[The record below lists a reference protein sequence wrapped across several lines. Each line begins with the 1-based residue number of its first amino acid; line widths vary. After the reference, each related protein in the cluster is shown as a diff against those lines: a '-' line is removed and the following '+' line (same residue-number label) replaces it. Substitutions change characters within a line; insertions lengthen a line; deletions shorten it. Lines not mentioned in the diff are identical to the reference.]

1 MKPTSVLIALGVIAV
16 FAAIATS
23 SLWAPKLESSVAAE
37 GWRIARFDADITI
50 NRDASI
56 DVVETIELDFGQLY
70 RHGIIRAIPVE
81 YEYDRTHLRTY
92 DLTVRSV
99 TDEDGRNVAFTTSK
113 AGADYEIKI
122 GDPARY
128 VFGQQTY
135 RIAYHVAGAL
145 NAFDDHDELYWNV
158 NGGDWGVPFERVTAT
173 VRAPGGFTEIGC
185 YEGREGSRAACDSRM
200 TSGGASYAAT
210 RRFARSEQLTIVAA
224 MPKGAVAEPEP
235 ELKRW
240 LRDPRRYFDLA
251 PLAIAGAVATAI
263 AVAAVIADLWWRHG
277 RDREYST
284 LKYLTGN
291 IAQRIR
297 PLFGRRDVVVE
308 YTPPE
313 SLRPAEMGL
322 ILNEGIDDTEITA
335 TFIDLAARGYLSIDE
350 QAREGWFGEP
360 KWLLTLS
367 KPVDDALLPFERDI
381 FDGAFG
387 TTDSVWL
394 HEMPATFG
402 EALKS
407 AHKQIVDAAMDRGWF
422 SGEPKKVADR
432 WTVQGAAVLA
442 AGVGVTAALGTF
454 LGFGLIGLP
463 IAAGGV
469 ALMGMARPML
479 RRSAEGSEALRRVLG
494 FKLLIE
500 TAEQRRAEFYERE
513 HIFAEYLPYAIV
525 FGCVDRWASVFRE
538 EALRSQ
544 LQSWYRAEDYAHLGR
559 SFAVQHGFGG
569 GVRTAMTSAAA
580 HTPGGLGFSGL
591 SGGGFGGGGG
601 GGFSGGGGGGGGG
614 RSW

>member
-1 MKPTSVLIALGVIAV
+1 VKFTTVIIALGVAAV

-23 SLWAPKLESSVAAE
+23 SLWVPKLEPSVAAE
-37 GWRIARFDADITI
+37 AWRIERFDADITI
-50 NRDASI
+50 NPDASI
-56 DVVETIELDFGQLY
+56 EVVETIDLDFGQLY

-81 YEYDRTHLRTY
+81 YEHDRTHLRTY

-99 TDEDGRNVAFTTSK
+99 TDDEGRNVPFSTSRP
-113 AGADYEIKI
+113 GEDYEIKI
-122 GDPARY
+122 GDAARY
-128 VFGQQTY
+128 VFGTQTY
-135 RIAYHVAGAL
+135 RIAYRVEGAL
-145 NAFDDHDELYWNV
+145 NAFDDRDELYWNV

-173 VRAPGGFTEIGC
+173 VRAPGGLTEVAC
-185 YEGREGSRAACDSRM
+185 YEGREGSTDPCESTMLD
-200 TSGGASYAAT
+200 GGARYAAT
-210 RRFARSEQLTIVAA
+210 RRFARSEQLTVVAA
-224 MPKGAVAEPEP
+224 LPKGAVAEPQP
-235 ELKRW
+235 KLKRW

-251 PLAIAGAVATAI
+251 PLSIAGAVVVAI
-263 AVAAVIADLWWRHG
+263 AAAAVIADLWWRHG

-284 LKYLTGN
+284 LKHLTGN
-291 IAQRIR
+291 IAERIR

-322 ILNEGIDDTEITA
+322 IINEGIDDTEITA
-335 TFIDLAARGYLSIDE
+335 TFIDLAARGYVRIDE
-350 QAREGWFGEP
+350 QARDGWFGEQ
-360 KWLLTLS
+360 KWLLTRT
-367 KPVDDALLPFERDI
+367 KPADDALLPFERGI

-387 TTDSVWL
+387 TSDTVWL
-394 HEMPATFG
+394 HELPPTFG

-407 AHKQIVDAAMDRGWF
+407 AHEQLIDSAMGRGWF

-432 WTVQGAAVLA
+432 WTVQGAAVVA
-442 AGVGVTAALGTF
+442 AGAGVTVALGTF
-454 LGFGLIGLP
+454 FGFGLVGLP

-479 RRSAEGSEALRRVLG
+479 RRTAEGSEALRRVLG
-494 FKLLIE
+494 FKLFIE
-500 TAEQRRAEFYERE
+500 TAEQRRAEFYERAG
-513 HIFAEYLPYAIV
+513 IFAEYLPYAIV
-525 FGCVDRWASVFRE
+525 FACVDRWAAVFRE
-538 EALRSQ
+538 EALRQQ
-544 LQSWYRAEDYAHLGR
+544 LQSWYRADDYTHLGR
-559 SFAVQHGFGG
+559 SFAFHQGFGG

-591 SGGGFGGGGG
+591 SGGGFSGGG